1 MSDVNLYDIL
11 RRPIITEKAVALARK
26 YNQYTFEVA
35 PYATKPLI
43 REAVEKLFDVKVKK
57 VTVMNVP
64 AKRRRD
70 WRTNRW
76 VIRRKGYKKAIVTLE
91 EGYTL
96 PIYEGVQ
103 E

>member
-1 MSDVNLYDIL
+1 MSDINLYDIL
-11 RRPIITEKAVALARK
+11 RRPIFTEKSVRLARRFK
-26 YNQYTFEVA
+26 QYTFEVA
-35 PYATKPLI
+35 PYATKPMI
-43 REAVEKLFDVKVKK
+43 KQAVEKLFNVKVKK
-57 VTVMNVP
+57 VHVMNVP

-96 PIYEGVQ
+96 DIFEGVQ